1 MKAIYF
7 DRIHYRSTRNS
18 FRFNMKVKFEDS
30 KSVNRICGVMVSVL
44 ASSVVD
50 LGFAPLSGQNK
61 GYAMCM
67 CSFSTMHAAL
77 MSKTVW
83 LGIRIMCTMGD
94 MSTYR
99 LLFQ

>member
-1 MKAIYF
+1 MIEFYLSG
-7 DRIHYRSTRNS
+7 IHYRSTRKS
-18 FRFNMKVKFEDS
+18 FRFNMRVKFEDS

-94 MSTYR
+94 M
-99 LLFQ
+99 LFQ